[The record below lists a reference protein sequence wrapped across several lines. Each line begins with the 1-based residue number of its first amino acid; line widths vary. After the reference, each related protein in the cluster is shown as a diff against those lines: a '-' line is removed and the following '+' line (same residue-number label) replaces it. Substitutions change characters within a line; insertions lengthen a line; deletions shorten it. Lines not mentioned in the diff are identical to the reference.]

1 MPVSK
6 LRRLEKMI
14 DRNSKFEDMG
24 QGSRAIVPLCM
35 WLIALVDY
43 HYTKMAIQPYKDRLV
58 EAEETLMEVFFVICS
73 TRCSQESH
81 SQTCMGSNN

>member
-14 DRNSKFEDMG
+14 DRGSKFEYMG
-24 QGSRAIVPLCM
+24 QGSQAIVPLCT

-43 HYTKMAIQPYKDRLV
+43 HYAKMAIKPYKDRLT
-58 EAEETLMEVFFVICS
+58 EAEETLMEVFLV
-73 TRCSQESH
+73 
-81 SQTCMGSNN
+81 NNY